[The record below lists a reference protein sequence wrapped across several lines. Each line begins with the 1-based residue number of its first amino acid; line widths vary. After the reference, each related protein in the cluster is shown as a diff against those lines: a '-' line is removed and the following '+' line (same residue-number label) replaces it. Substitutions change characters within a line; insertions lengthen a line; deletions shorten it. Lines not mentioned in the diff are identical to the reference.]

1 MMKRILS
8 LLLCAFLFCALPA
21 SAQNSAAP
29 ARKSVTAALADA
41 SLFST
46 RPVKKANGAK
56 WRLAYFRSGEHINYP
71 PSLKATIRGLEALG
85 WLELAADI
93 PDKLSGRALWEFLA
107 QNTQSAYLE
116 LVADAFWEPGD
127 FDAAQRPV
135 ARAAIYKRLTEKND
149 IDLIITMGTWAGQDM
164 VKLGV
169 PVPAI
174 VLSTSNPL
182 GSGIIK
188 SYQDS
193 GYDNLNARVYPD
205 YYRDQVRLF
214 HDIIPFTR
222 LGMVYEDTLEGRT
235 YAGLDDVRELAKQ
248 RGFEVLTCEAPFTVI
263 LEIEKKL
270 MACYEKLAREAD
282 AIYVTEHRAGEEVIA
297 KVAEL
302 FRHAKIPS
310 FSMQGAE
317 EVKAGILMSMAQAD
331 FSYIGMFHAETIA
344 RVFNGAKPRQLTQIW
359 ADPEKIVLNFKT
371 TRIIGFNPPV
381 DILLAADEVY
391 ETR

>member
-1 MMKRILS
+1 MMKRILT
-8 LLLCAFLFCALPA
+8 LFLCAFCVLSA

-29 ARKSVTAALADA
+29 AGKSVTAALADA

-46 RPVKKANGAK
+46 KPVKKANGAK
-56 WRLAYFRSGEHINYP
+56 WRLAYFRGGEYANYP
-71 PSLKATIRGLEALG
+71 PSLKATIRGLETLG

-93 PDKLSGRALWEFLA
+93 PDTLTGKALWEFLA
-107 QNTQSAYLE
+107 KNTKSAYIE

-135 ARAAIYKRLTEKND
+135 ARAAIHQRLTEKND
-149 IDLIITMGTWAGQDM
+149 IDLIIAMGTWAGQDM
-164 VKLGV
+164 VELGV
-169 PVPAI
+169 PVPTV
-174 VLSTSNPL
+174 VLSASNPL
-182 GSGIIK
+182 RSGIIK
-188 SYQDS
+188 SPQDS
-193 GYDNLNARVYPD
+193 GYDNLNARIYPD
-205 YYRDQVRLF
+205 YYRNQVRLF

-222 LGMVYEDTLEGRT
+222 LGMVYEDTPEGRT
-235 YAGLDDVRELAKQ
+235 YAGLDDVREFAGQ
-248 RGFEVLTCEAPFTVI
+248 RGFEVLTCEAPFAVI
-263 LEIEKKL
+263 DGIEKKL

-297 KVAEL
+297 KIAEIL
-302 FRHAKIPS
+302 RRAKIPS
-310 FSMQGAE
+310 FSMNGAK

-331 FSYIGMFHAETIA
+331 FSFIGLFHAETIA